1 MRHAHRR
8 IAALLTLAA
17 MMGLLAVAGLQA
29 QTRNSELD
37 ETDERPS
44 GAKKNRGPARPITI
58 PITIRSRGSRAR
70 QELQEVGNII
80 VREDGEEQ
88 EILSIRRF
96 GAGDPLA
103 VAVLIQDD
111 VVPSIS
117 NEIKAIGDFI
127 RRLPRGSRVMVGY
140 IRSGALD
147 VRQKFTGDLDRAAGA
162 LRVPIGSAT
171 AAPYN
176 PYVEVMEGLKRFEGL
191 PKGRRA
197 MLVISDG
204 VDASRG
210 LDSAS
215 VAQSID
221 LQRAVKQA
229 QRLGVAIYSFYA
241 PTVTVT
247 ARNNQF
253 LASNGQGSLE
263 VLADDT
269 GGQAFFQGTGAPVSF
284 DPFLN
289 DLAMSFTRQI
299 ALTYLSTHG
308 KKGYHRIEIRSDNTG
323 VEIDHPSGYTR

>member
-1 MRHAHRR
+1 MRPAPGQF
-8 IAALLTLAA
+8 IKLLAAAALTCLVFVGALH
-17 MMGLLAVAGLQA
+17 G
-29 QTRNSELD
+29 QTGNSEPN
-37 ETDERPS
+37 EDERPS
-44 GAKKNRGPARPITI
+44 GSKKNRGPARPVTI
-58 PITIRSRGSRAR
+58 PITIRTRGSKSR
-70 QELQEVGNII
+70 QELQEVGNIV
-80 VREDGEEQ
+80 VREDGDEQ
-88 EILSIRRF
+88 QVLSVRRF
-96 GAGDPLA
+96 GAGDPIS

-111 VVPSIS
+111 VVSSIS
-117 NEIKAIGDFI
+117 NEIKSIANFI

-140 IRSGALD
+140 IKNGSLE
-147 VRQKFTGDLDRAAGA
+147 VRQKFTGDLERAASA
-162 LRVPIGSAT
+162 LRVPVGSAT

-176 PYVEVMEGLKRFEGL
+176 PYIEIIEGLKRFEAL

-204 VDASRG
+204 VDVSRG
-210 LDSAS
+210 LDSISAS
-215 VAQSID
+215 QSID

-229 QRLGVAIYSFYA
+229 QRLSVAIYSFYA

-247 ARNNQF
+247 AHNNQF

-263 VLADDT
+263 VLADET

-289 DLAMSFTRQI
+289 DLGMSFTRQI

-308 KKGYHRIEIRSDNTG
+308 NKGFHRIKIRSTNED

>member
-1 MRHAHRR
+1 MRRALRR
-8 IAALLTLAA
+8 FAALLMAAA
-17 MMGLLAVAGLQA
+17 MLGLVVVGGLHGQS
-29 QTRNSELD
+29 RNSDLND
-37 ETDERPS
+37 DERPS
-44 GAKKNRGPARPITI
+44 GTKKSRGPARPITI
-58 PITIRSRGSRAR
+58 PITIRTRGSKAK

-88 EILSIRRF
+88 QILSIRTF
-96 GAGDPLA
+96 GAADPIS

-111 VVPSIS
+111 VVTSIG
-117 NEIKAIGDFI
+117 NEIKSIADFI
-127 RRLPRGSRVMVGY
+127 RHLPRGSRVMVGY
-140 IRSGALD
+140 IRSGTLE
-147 VRQKFTGDLDRAAGA
+147 VRQKFTADLDRAAES
-162 LRVPIGSAT
+162 LRVPVGSAT

-176 PYVEVMEGLKRFEGL
+176 PYIEIIEGLKRFDGL

-229 QRLGVAIYSFYA
+229 QRSGVAVYSFYA

-247 ARNNQF
+247 ASYNQF

-284 DPFLN
+284 DPFLS
-289 DLAMSFTRQI
+289 DLGMSFTRQI

-308 KKGYHRIEIRSDNTG
+308 NKGFHRIEIKSDHTG

>member
-1 MRHAHRR
+1 MRQAQRR
-8 IAALLTLAA
+8 IATLLTVAA
-17 MMGLLAVAGLQA
+17 MMSLLAVAGLQA
-29 QTRNSELD
+29 QTRNSEVND
-37 ETDERPS
+37 DERSS

-58 PITIRSRGSRAR
+58 PITIRSRGSRAK

-88 EILSIRRF
+88 QILSIRRF
-96 GAGDPLA
+96 GAGDPIS

-111 VVPSIS
+111 VVSSIS
-117 NEIKAIGDFI
+117 NEIKSIADFI

-176 PYVEVMEGLKRFEGL
+176 PYVEVIEGLKRFEGL

-204 VDASRG
+204 VDISRG
-210 LDSAS
+210 LDSVS

-221 LQRAVKQA
+221 LERAVKQA
-229 QRLGVAIYSFYA
+229 QRLSVAIYSFYA

-263 VLADDT
+263 VLADET

-289 DLAMSFTRQI
+289 DLAMAFTRQI